1 MKKTIVF
8 AAAAAI
14 SLAAGQAAAQS
25 TTTSPSAQERIAAI
39 FGTLFGNQYGAS
51 NTVEAQ
57 WAAGKTP
64 LSNQRAEFES
74 RVDSEVSAGTLNQ
87 ATGARLKSDYAE
99 LVQLETRYGADRRFT
114 TAERNEL
121 ADRYGTLTQV
131 LADRGYADNATTN
144 TPEVANG
151 RAEFETRV
159 NTAVAQRRI
168 SRTQGTRLKSDYG
181 AVVRVESGY
190 LRDGTISVAERA
202 DLDAR
207 LDALDVRL
215 GDTGYAAA
223 PLTPR
228 TRLDAIGRAIPSS
241 GLSSAARAQLQ
252 VEYEDLARLES
263 AYARLNP
270 TSDEQAYLDRR
281 LGELE
286 TRARVR
292 LGANAY

>member
-1 MKKTIVF
+1 MRKTIVF
-8 AAAAAI
+8 AAAAAM

-25 TTTSPSAQERIAAI
+25 STQSAQDRIAAI

-51 NTVEAQ
+51 NTLEAQ

-64 LSNQRAEFES
+64 LSNQRAEFEA
-74 RVDSEVSAGTLNQ
+74 RVDSEVNARTLSQ
-87 ATGARLKSDYAE
+87 ATGARLKSDYAD

-114 TAERNEL
+114 SAERSEL

-131 LADRGYADNATTN
+131 LADRGYADNATAN
-144 TPEVANG
+144 TAEVADG
-151 RAEFETRV
+151 RAAFETRV
-159 NTAVAQRRI
+159 NTAVSQRRI
-168 SRTQGTRLKSDYG
+168 SRGQGTRLKSDY
-181 AVVRVESGY
+181 ASVAQIEAGY
-190 LRDGTISVAERA
+190 LRDGVITSAERA

-270 TSDEQAYLDRR
+270 STDEQAYLDRR
-281 LGELE
+281 LSELE

-292 LGANAY
+292 LGANTY

>member
-1 MKKTIVF
+1 M
-8 AAAAAI
+8 
-14 SLAAGQAAAQS
+14 
-25 TTTSPSAQERIAAI
+25 
-39 FGTLFGNQYGAS
+39 
-51 NTVEAQ
+51 
-57 WAAGKTP
+57 
-64 LSNQRAEFES
+64 
-74 RVDSEVSAGTLNQ
+74 
-87 ATGARLKSDYAE
+87 
-99 LVQLETRYGADRRFT
+99 
-114 TAERNEL
+114 
-121 ADRYGTLTQV
+121 
-131 LADRGYADNATTN
+131 
-144 TPEVANG
+144 ANG